1 MATPI
6 VFLVD
11 GEGPELETLTQA
23 LRRRFGVDYQ
33 VRGDRSPTGALATLA
48 RLAAGPEQVV
58 LLIANHELSE
68 MSGVDFL
75 GRAGELH
82 PGAKRVLLV
91 ERNYTSANPIVRA
104 MTLGR
109 IDYHLAKPWVAEQS
123 LYPAVGEM
131 LGEWSRSHG
140 YSGEVLRVVGR
151 RWTARSHEIRDLLA
165 RIGVP
170 CGFYTEDSQTG
181 RKLLQEA
188 GQDGSRLPIVV
199 ADSGQVLV
207 EPSNAELVELLGG
220 TTEPPVGICDLVIVG
235 AGPAGLAAAVYAA
248 SEGLRTLVV
257 EPEVFGGQAGT
268 SSRIRNY
275 LGFPRG
281 ISGDD
286 LAYRAFEQ
294 AWLFGADFVFTQAAT
309 ALRACG
315 PDRLL
320 RLSRGAEVTAR
331 AAIVA
336 TGVAWRRLGVPSL
349 EALHGAGVFYGAAG
363 AEARAVEGEDVFVVG
378 AGNSAGQAAIHLA
391 RHAASVTILALED
404 ALGTSMS
411 DYLVKEIEATPNIAV
426 RLRTQVVDGHG
437 RGRLEGITL
446 VDGQSGATES
456 VPAAALFVLIGAEPH
471 TWWLDGIVERDD
483 RGYVVTGRDLLRAGR
498 PPAGWT
504 LERPPLRLETSLPG
518 VFAAGDVRHGSVK
531 RVATAV
537 GEGAAAVQ
545 LVHEYLNDTAT

>member
-11 GEGPELETLTQA
+11 GEGPELEALTQA

-48 RLAAGPEQVV
+48 RLAAGPEQV
-58 LLIANHELSE
+58 A
-68 MSGVDFL
+68 
-75 GRAGELH
+75 
-82 PGAKRVLLV
+82 
-91 ERNYTSANPIVRA
+91 
-104 MTLGR
+104 
-109 IDYHLAKPWVAEQS
+109 
-123 LYPAVGEM
+123 
-131 LGEWSRSHG
+131 
-140 YSGEVLRVVGR
+140 
-151 RWTARSHEIRDLLA
+151 
-165 RIGVP
+165 
-170 CGFYTEDSQTG
+170 
-181 RKLLQEA
+181 
-188 GQDGSRLPIVV
+188 
-199 ADSGQVLV
+199 
-207 EPSNAELVELLGG
+207 LLGG

-286 LAYRAFEQ
+286 LAYRAVEQ

-331 AAIVA
+331 AAIFA

-446 VDGQSGATES
+446 VDGQNGATES

-483 RGYVVTGRDLLRAGR
+483 RGYVVT
-498 PPAGWT
+498 
-504 LERPPLRLETSLPG
+504 
-518 VFAAGDVRHGSVK
+518 
-531 RVATAV
+531 
-537 GEGAAAVQ
+537 
-545 LVHEYLNDTAT
+545 